1 MYVDNQSKPY
11 FSRPWMA
18 YVFMYSRK
26 DEINQCGGAIIN
38 EKYISNDTDN
48 IVQLPPCNDAQHTY
62 TFLFVLYHELCL
74 TKYYNVKSAHLLLI
88 GLYLPP
94 QHAFAAITTAMM
106 ILITI
111 PRQLYGSMLEQNA
124 HYIRSNQIRA
134 ILYITWL
141 QKFTSIMGTWL
152 MVMMNVFFIFIQQII
167 QIWVIMAIFN
177 LYKRW

>member
-18 YVFMYSRK
+18 YVWMYSK
-26 DEINQCGGAIIN
+26 NDQINQCGGAIIN
-38 EKYISNDTDN
+38 EKYISNNTDN
-48 IVQLPPCNDAQHTY
+48 IVRIPPCNDAQH
-62 TFLFVLYHELCL
+62 L
-74 TKYYNVKSAHLLLI
+74 TKYYNVKSTHLLLI

-94 QHAFAAITTAMM
+94 QHAFATIITAMM

-134 ILYITWL
+134 ILCITWF
-141 QKFTSIMGTWL
+141 QKFISIMGT
-152 MVMMNVFFIFIQQII
+152 
-167 QIWVIMAIFN
+167 
-177 LYKRW
+177 